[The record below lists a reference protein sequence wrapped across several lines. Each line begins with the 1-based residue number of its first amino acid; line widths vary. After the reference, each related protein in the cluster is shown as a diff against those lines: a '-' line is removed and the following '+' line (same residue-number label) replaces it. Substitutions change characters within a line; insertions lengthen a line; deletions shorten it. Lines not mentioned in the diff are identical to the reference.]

1 MKSQFVRNVMKQY
14 KITQKDLAQEWSR
27 LDGKPKFQEVVS
39 RALSRK
45 KIDSIMFAQALAN
58 IVLRPVGTIVNESLL
73 EEGDLDQ
80 GDFKKDLV
88 IKPLLNDGEIDVN
101 GVLIQCPAND
111 LNRNVEYFHWSN
123 VLVNMR
129 PTLNIGDNLILSV
142 IHELDYKKTDE
153 DTVVLCFD
161 NFNQIHLGRTPNKT
175 IDKLELFSDD
185 IYAHKKSVPIKLSDI
200 KSLYKVCAF
209 VSYDTENK
217 SNYFM
222 KEIEGIKKSIEAI
235 TFKVDTFN
243 KLS

>member
-1 MKSQFVRNVMKQY
+1 MKTQFVRNVMKQY
-14 KITQKDLAQEWSR
+14 KITQKDLAKEWSR

-73 EEGDLDQ
+73 DNEDYTK
-80 GDFKKDLV
+80 GDFQKDLV
-88 IKPLLNDGEIDVN
+88 IKPLDNNGEIDEN

-111 LNRNVEYFHWSN
+111 LNRNIEYFHWSN
-123 VLVNMR
+123 ALINMR
-129 PTLNIGDNLILSV
+129 PTLNVGDNLILSV
-142 IHELDYKKTDE
+142 IHDLDYKNIDN

-161 NFNQIHLGRTPNKT
+161 QYNQIILGRTSDKR
-175 IDKLELFSDD
+175 IEKLELFSDD
-185 IYAHKKSVPIKLSDI
+185 IYSAIKKSVTIKFSDI
-200 KSLYKVCAF
+200 KSLYKVCAY
-209 VSYDTENK
+209 VSHDTENK

-235 TFKVDTFN
+235 KNNVETLD
-243 KLS
+243 